1 MSELDAELTSFMH
14 QYEQA
19 TNRHDFDE
27 LVPLI
32 ADDAT
37 YWFTEGS
44 YQGIVAVRGAIERT
58 FTTILDE
65 VYRIEDLEWVAV
77 TDDLAVCRY
86 RFCWTGTVDG
96 ELASGQGRGTN
107 VVTKQ
112 NGEWKMVH
120 EHLSR

>member
-1 MSELDAELTSFMH
+1 MPELGAELTAFMH
-14 QYEQA
+14 QHQQA

-27 LVPLI
+27 PVPLI

-44 YQGIVAVRGAIERT
+44 DHGIAATRGAIERT

-65 VYRIEDLEWVAV
+65 IYRIEDLEWVAV
-77 TDDLAVCRY
+77 TDALAVCRY

-96 ELASGQGRGTN
+96 ELASGQDMAPT
-107 VVTKQ
+107 
-112 NGEWKMVH
+112 
-120 EHLSR
+120 S

>member
-14 QYEQA
+14 QYERA
-19 TNRHDFDE
+19 TNSHDFGE

-44 YQGIVAVRGAIERT
+44 YHGIVAIRRAIERT

-65 VYRIEDLEWVAV
+65 V
-77 TDDLAVCRY
+77 
-86 RFCWTGTVDG
+86 
-96 ELASGQGRGTN
+96 ASR
-107 VVTKQ
+107 
-112 NGEWKMVH
+112 
-120 EHLSR
+120 S